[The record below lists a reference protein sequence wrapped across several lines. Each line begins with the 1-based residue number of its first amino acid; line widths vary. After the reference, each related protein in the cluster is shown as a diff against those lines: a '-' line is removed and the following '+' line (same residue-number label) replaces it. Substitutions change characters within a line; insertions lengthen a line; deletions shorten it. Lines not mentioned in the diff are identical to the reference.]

1 MPSQQTP
8 RIYAELLTNIRQL
21 SIAVSLPSPAGGHTH
36 GLVTPDGATLQ
47 LQHAG
52 AQTSFPLPGRVHAQG
67 AALPTPPPASR
78 TLSWRLPLAVD
89 ASAPPPTRSPL
100 DEPVP
105 WTARDL
111 APGSAVTC
119 RSCAAP
125 LVPEGRAGEWKDLPS
140 ENWAEMMD
148 FWHCHKPTDH
158 EHGGEHEHLAKRG
171 YGANSSIAA
180 QPGIGMVDLTSF
192 LFSESDCTGLEV
204 SGFSPSVF
212 IPAPPFRDMLVPP
225 AKYAQRG
232 FKKAAISAASAA
244 AQ

>member
-1 MPSQQTP
+1 MPSQELP
-8 RIYAELLTNIRQL
+8 SIYAELLTNIRQL
-21 SIAVSLPSPAGGHTH
+21 SIAVSLPAPAGGHTH

-52 AQTSFPLPGRVHAQG
+52 AQTSFPLPGRVHAGG

-78 TLSWRLPLAVD
+78 AIAWRLPLAAD
-89 ASAPPPTRSPL
+89 ASAPPPTRSPH

-105 WTARDL
+105 WTALDL
-111 APGSAVTC
+111 APGSAVAC

-125 LVPEGRAGEWKDLPS
+125 LVPDGRAREWKDLPS

-158 EHGGEHEHLAKRG
+158 EHGGEHEHLTKRG

-180 QPGIGMVDLTSF
+180 QPGVGMVDLTSF
-192 LFSESDCTGLEV
+192 LFSESDCTGLE
-204 SGFSPSVF
+204 
-212 IPAPPFRDMLVPP
+212 
-225 AKYAQRG
+225 
-232 FKKAAISAASAA
+232 AAISAACAA